1 MEIDDLKRVWNN
13 MNREAGQTV
22 YSADEIAKF
31 RKARSRDFSVWIQN
45 GLILDIVLK
54 SFFALAFLIL
64 IFLFINTPVFIAV
77 ASAIIVLCILLII
90 IESRYLR
97 NSREADKENK
107 SVVDGIKAKLSFLK
121 SYYYRIQFLQ
131 GLTNPLFVA
140 AGISFYYYFKYG
152 QIRIVDFQDA
162 FVISLLLIISFLFTL
177 PTTFSLYGYHYRVL
191 QAGLASLEDEDSWQE
206 TMKRY
211 QRQKKLLY
219 WLLGILLGAGITIL
233 ALLIFL

>member
-13 MNREAGQTV
+13 INQEAGQTV
-22 YSADEIAKF
+22 YSEEEIAKF

-54 SFFALAFLIL
+54 SIFALGFLIL
-64 IFLFINTPVFIAV
+64 IFLYSSTPVFIAFG
-77 ASAIIVLCILLII
+77 SGIIALCIILII
-90 IESRYLR
+90 IESSYLKD
-97 NSREADKENK
+97 SREADRENK
-107 SVVDGIKAKLSFLK
+107 SVVEGIKAKLAFLK

-131 GLTNPLFVA
+131 GLTNPIFVA
-140 AGISFYYYFKYG
+140 AGISFYYYYKYG

-162 FVISLLLIISFLFTL
+162 FIIILLLVISFLFTL

-191 QAGLASLEDEDSWQE
+191 EAGLASLEDEDSWQE
-206 TMKRY
+206 TLKRY
-211 QRQKKLLY
+211 QKQKKLLN
-219 WLLGILLGAGITIL
+219 WLLWILLLAGIAIL